1 MGCVALMMRV
11 DISRLRFLI
20 IDDNAYVRRI
30 IRVLLHGFGAREVL
44 EAEDGPAGIESF
56 NLFNPDIVI
65 IDWEMPILDGIA
77 VVKLLRDGAN
87 SRNAFVPIIMCTAH
101 SEMARVVQ
109 ARDAGVTE
117 FLAKPISAKSLY
129 QRIANAVVN
138 PRTFV
143 RTADYFGPDRRR
155 AALPGYSGQE
165 RRKDILAAREA
176 AKAEA
181 EAAANAEAPTDVEA
195 PFDSQSREVA

>member
-1 MGCVALMMRV
+1 MMRV

-20 IDDNAYVRRI
+20 IDDNTYVRRI

-44 EAEDGPAGIESF
+44 EAEDGPAGLESF

-65 IDWEMPILDGIA
+65 VDWEMPILDGIE
-77 VVKLLRDGAN
+77 VVRMLRDAN
-87 SRNAFVPIIMCTAH
+87 SSRNAFVPIIMCTAH
-101 SEMARVVQ
+101 SEMVRVVQ
-109 ARDAGVTE
+109 ARDAGITE

-129 QRIANAVVN
+129 QRIVNAVVN

-143 RTADYFGPDRRR
+143 RTANYFGPDRRR
-155 AALPGYSGQE
+155 ATLPDYSGQE

-176 AKAEA
+176 AQRD
-181 EAAANAEAPTDVEA
+181 AANTEGSFSSET
-195 PFDSQSREVA
+195 REVA